1 MNQNSRS
8 IVSFTMVSHAIVH
21 TYELSIPILVVI
33 WLSEFSITTA
43 AIGTVV
49 AVGYAL
55 FGVGALPSGVLADQY
70 STKWLVL
77 VGLAG
82 MGASFLLVS
91 LAPGTTTIAVALALW
106 GVFASI
112 HHPASLSLISTGVDE
127 SGTGFAYHGMA
138 GNLGIAFGPFLTASL
153 LVVFNWRV
161 VAALLVVPAALA
173 VVYALSAE
181 FDEMAAVDVDN
192 VDDADGVDDAAGAD
206 DAGDTTDGGTDTP
219 ADDAASGL
227 VGFLADTRALF
238 TVGFTLVLMVVVM
251 NGLFYRGTLTFL
263 PDVLGGFLTDV
274 PGPFSRIAPDSALA
288 AEFDLASYLYA
299 GLLTIGIAGQYTGG
313 KLTDRIP
320 VAAGLAAVFA
330 ALVALAVAFVPVAS
344 RGLVPL
350 VAISALFGFVLFAIQ
365 PLYQAAIA
373 AYSPP
378 DGRGLSYGYTYLA
391 NFGVGAAG
399 AAIAG
404 YLLEMTT
411 VARAFLLLAL
421 VPATGAV
428 LAAVL
433 YAVVGEGTR
442 SG

>member
-8 IVSFTMVSHAIVH
+8 IVRFAMVSHAIVH

-55 FGVGALPSGVLADQY
+55 FGVGALPSGVLADRY
-70 STKWLVL
+70 STKRLVL

-82 MGASFLLVS
+82 MGASFLLLS
-91 LAPGTTTIAVALALW
+91 LAPGTAIIALALALW
-106 GVFASI
+106 GAFASI

-153 LVVFNWRV
+153 LVVFDWRV
-161 VAALLVVPAALA
+161 VAALLVVPAAVA
-173 VVYALSAE
+173 VAYALSVE
-181 FDEMAAVDVDN
+181 FDETAAVDLD
-192 VDDADGVDDAAGAD
+192 DAAAGDAAADADG
-206 DAGDTTDGGTDTP
+206 TDR
-219 ADDAASGL
+219 GL
-227 VGFLADTRALF
+227 LGFLADTRTLF
-238 TVGFTLVLMVVVM
+238 TVGFTLVLAVVVM

-263 PDVLGGFLTDV
+263 PDVLGEFVADV
-274 PGPFSRIAPDSALA
+274 PGPFDRIAPDSALA

-299 GLLTIGIAGQYTGG
+299 GLLTVGIAGQYTGG

-320 VAAGLAAVFA
+320 VAAGLAAVFTT
-330 ALVALAVAFVPVAS
+330 LVALAVAFVPVAS

-350 VAISALFGFVLFAIQ
+350 VAISAVFGFVLFSIQ

-373 AYSPP
+373 TYSPP

-399 AAIAG
+399 AALAG
-404 YLLEMTT
+404 YLLGVTT
-411 VARAFLLLAL
+411 VSGAFLYLAL
-421 VPATGAV
+421 VPATGAA
-428 LAAVL
+428 LAVVL

>member
-55 FGVGALPSGVLADQY
+55 FGVGALPSGVLADRY
-70 STKWLVL
+70 STKRLVL

-82 MGASFLLVS
+82 MGASFLLLS
-91 LAPGTTTIAVALALW
+91 LAPGTATIALALALW
-106 GVFASI
+106 GAFASI

-153 LVVFNWRV
+153 LVAFDWRV
-161 VAALLVVPAALA
+161 VAALLVVPAAVA
-173 VVYALSAE
+173 VAYALSAE
-181 FDEMAAVDVDN
+181 FDEMAAVDVD
-192 VDDADGVDDAAGAD
+192 DTD
-206 DAGDTTDGGTDTP
+206 DAGDTATNADGTDR
-219 ADDAASGL
+219 GL
-227 VGFLADTRALF
+227 LGFLADTRALF
-238 TVGFTLVLMVVVM
+238 TVGFTLVLAVVVT

-263 PDVLGGFLTDV
+263 PDVLGGFVADV
-274 PGPFSRIAPDSALA
+274 PGPFDRIAPDSALA

-299 GLLTIGIAGQYTGG
+299 GLLTVGIAGQYTGG

-320 VAAGLAAVFA
+320 VVAGLAAVFT

-344 RGLVPL
+344 QGLVPL
-350 VAISALFGFVLFAIQ
+350 VAISAVFGFVLFSIQ

-404 YLLEMTT
+404 YLLGMTT
-411 VARAFLLLAL
+411 VSQAFFLLAL

-428 LAAVL
+428 LAVVL